1 MDGGLHPFIAFTYFS
16 AHPLNDTHSHTMTSS
31 LFLSVFLKL
40 RLFSSSHFPSTRH
53 TTGFILSHL
62 APFPPPSYVLLHLF
76 FASHFHCISRFS
88 LSLPPHLLSVSISN
102 TVTPSLCFLYI
113 LKRTEYD
120 RGAIVSKGWVGLQY
134 TRLLQE
140 EATWVFFCSLPR
152 ESVCLCVGLPIIM
165 IVWEDCFG
173 MLAVVS
179 VCKCSPNMKGLDYE

>member
-1 MDGGLHPFIAFTYFS
+1 MAAFTRLSPLHISLPIRLTTRIHTQWLHPPFS
-16 AHPLNDTHSHTMTSS
+16 P
-31 LFLSVFLKL
+31 
-40 RLFSSSHFPSTRH
+40 FSSNSPLPSHFSSARH

-62 APFPPPSYVLLHLF
+62 APFPPPSYVLHF
-76 FASHFHCISRFS
+76 FLLPTFTVFHALVSPYLCICCFF
-88 LSLPPHLLSVSISN
+88 SISN

-113 LKRTEYD
+113 LKRTKYD

>member
-31 LFLSVFLKL
+31 PFLSIFLKL
-40 RLFSSSHFPSTRH
+40 SSSIPLFLRSSHNWLHFIPSCTLPSS
-53 TTGFILSHL
+53 ILCT
-62 APFPPPSYVLLHLF
+62 PFFF
-76 FASHFHCISRFS
+76 FASHFHCISCFS
-88 LSLPPHLLSVSISN
+88 LSLPLHLLFFSISN

-113 LKRTEYD
+113 LKRTKYD

>member
-1 MDGGLHPFIAFTYFS
+1 MAAFTRLSPLHISLPIRLTTRIHTQWLHP
-16 AHPLNDTHSHTMTSS
+16 S
-31 LFLSVFLKL
+31 LSIFLKL
-40 RLFSSSHFPSTRH
+40 ILSSSVPLFLQLASFYPILHPS
-53 TTGFILSHL
+53 
-62 APFPPPSYVLLHLF
+62 LLHLF
-76 FASHFHCISRFS
+76 IFS
-88 LSLPPHLLSVSISN
+88 LPTFTVFHALVSVFVSISN

-113 LKRTEYD
+113 LKRTKYD

>member
-1 MDGGLHPFIAFTYFS
+1 MAAFTRLSPLHISLPIRLTTRIHTQWLHPPFS
-16 AHPLNDTHSHTMTSS
+16 P
-31 LFLSVFLKL
+31 
-40 RLFSSSHFPSTRH
+40 FSSNSPLPSHFSSARH

-62 APFPPPSYVLLHLF
+62 APFPPPSYVLHFF

-88 LSLPPHLLSVSISN
+88 LSLPLHLLFVLISN

-113 LKRTEYD
+113 LKRTKYD